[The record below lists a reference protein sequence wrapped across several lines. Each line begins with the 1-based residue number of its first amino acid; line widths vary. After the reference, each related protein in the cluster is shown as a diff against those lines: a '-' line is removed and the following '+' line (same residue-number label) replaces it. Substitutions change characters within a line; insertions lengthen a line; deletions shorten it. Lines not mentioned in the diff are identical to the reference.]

1 MKPLPVRVMVQDAW
15 DQVSLELSPSAT
27 VAELKQRAMALT
39 HQGGK
44 PEDYLVKFR
53 GAAVLDE
60 GRSLAESGVVPN
72 AALIVM
78 PRSRRPVR

>member
-1 MKPLPVRVMVQDAW
+1 MNPLPVRVMVQDAW
-15 DQVSLELSPSAT
+15 DLISLTFPPAAT
-27 VAELKQRAMALT
+27 ILELKQRALALT
-39 HQGGK
+39 HRAGK
-44 PEDYLVKFR
+44 PEDYEVKFR

-78 PRSRRPVR
+78 PRRRRPVR